1 MEEQGS
7 EQVLGAATLLAIER
21 LEKMTKQSKV
31 RQAVGISWD
40 MWKIDEDC
48 FQET

>member
-1 MEEQGS
+1 MDQ

-31 RQAVGISWD
+31 RQAAR
-40 MWKIDEDC
+40 MWKENWK
-48 FQET
+48 